1 MMAAM
6 TRRLIARV
14 AGPFVLACVLGLALV
29 VAAYVAE
36 EPEPDPAAGASAAA
50 TAFEAAY
57 ETLTADF
64 DAGVAL
70 APGKTA
76 TLVELTAS
84 IRAIRLAYTD
94 FGNTVAGIVMP
105 PGAAEGVTAMYAS
118 IEDLVVK
125 FDLQGATTTVPA
137 YQEANPAAKAALQ
150 AARAAIEEVRETLE
164 TLSRPPAAPGTEE
177 PVALPTPGSLQPPLT
192 PAYVVGTRVTDAV
205 AWRDDLL
212 RIGITNADTRYV
224 DNESF
229 GIRAGWVA
237 AFPEVLTDAS
247 LARAEGEAPRS
258 GVSGVVVRLPDPSLE
273 AARDNAPYLAFA
285 VRDDDGTCAGGVIS
299 GYPALTTST
308 PVDVARGQVCT
319 GLAVAAAAGFEAD

>member
-1 MMAAM
+1 MMSAM

-14 AGPFVLACVLGLALV
+14 AGPLVLACVLGLALV
-29 VAAYVAE
+29 VAAFVAD
-36 EPEPDPAAGASAAA
+36 EPEPDPGAGASAAA

-76 TLVELTAS
+76 TLAELTAS
-84 IRAIRLAYTD
+84 IRAVRLAYSD
-94 FGNTVAGIVMP
+94 FGTTVAGIVMP
-105 PGAAEGVTAMYAS
+105 LGAAEDVTAMQAA

-125 FDLQGATTTVPA
+125 FDLQGAATTVPA
-137 YQEANPAAKAALQ
+137 YQEANPAATAAFQ
-150 AARAAIEEVRETLE
+150 AARAAIREVRETLE
-164 TLSRPPAAPGTEE
+164 ALSRPPASPGTEE
-177 PVALPTPGSLQPPLT
+177 PVVLPTPGSLQPPLT
-192 PAYVVGTRVTDAV
+192 PAYVAGTRVTDAV

-224 DNESF
+224 DNDSF

-237 AFPEVLTDAS
+237 AFPKILTDSS
-247 LARAEGEAPRS
+247 LAEAKAVASRS
-258 GVSGVVVRLPDPSLE
+258 GVSGVVVRVPDPSR
-273 AARDNAPYLAFA
+273 APARDNAPYLAFA

-308 PVDVARGQVCT
+308 PVDVARGQVCS